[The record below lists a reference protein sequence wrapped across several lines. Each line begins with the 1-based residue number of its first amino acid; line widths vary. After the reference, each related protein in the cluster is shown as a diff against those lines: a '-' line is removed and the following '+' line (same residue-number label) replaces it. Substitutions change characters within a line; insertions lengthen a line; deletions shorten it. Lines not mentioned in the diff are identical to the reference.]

1 MRVKKGSRQDMKQ
14 AMMET
19 LQDAGCTK
27 SRAQNIEQLCRA
39 GQIPDALHQMKIL
52 RCDLIEEIHQ
62 SQRKLDCL
70 DFLIRDIE
78 KEMKKTD
85 RER

>member
-1 MRVKKGSRQDMKQ
+1 MTQ
-14 AMMET
+14 ALMEI

-27 SRAQNIEQLCRA
+27 SRAQNIEYLCTA
-39 GQIPDALHQMKIL
+39 GQISDALHQMKIL

-70 DFLIRDIE
+70 DFLIRNTE
-78 KEMKKTD
+78 KEMNKTY